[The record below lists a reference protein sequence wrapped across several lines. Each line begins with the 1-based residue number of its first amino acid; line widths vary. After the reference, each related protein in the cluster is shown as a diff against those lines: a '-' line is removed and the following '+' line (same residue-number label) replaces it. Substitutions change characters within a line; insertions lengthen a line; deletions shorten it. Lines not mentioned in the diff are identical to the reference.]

1 MNKLTLV
8 SKIFMVNK
16 LTLLNKVDKL
26 SEVCMVTM
34 LTLVNEVYKLSKE
47 NCVKNY
53 LNPG

>member
-1 MNKLTLV
+1 
-8 SKIFMVNK
+8 MVNK
-16 LTLLNKVDKL
+16 VTLLNKVDKL

-53 LNPG
+53 LNPR